1 MTDNKKNALRGKSG
15 KGHLLL
21 SETDVRPKKTPPKDA
36 GGVSETEEDSGSSA
50 SDEAL
55 FLEYATEEAKSAET
69 FGAMAVRIDAADR
82 VCIPDKAIADTTGII
97 EKICEKT
104 SGAVR
109 MTDKGFFLCYLPGA
123 DEKSCRGAA
132 EKIGAQI
139 AKRANETVRIGIAVY
154 PTISFEKKD
163 VFENAKKALIH
174 ADFFGPGSIVCF
186 DAVSLN
192 ISGDAFYQAGQLDEA
207 LAEYERA
214 LAIDPENVNVHNSI
228 GVCHGDREDWDSA
241 LVSFDRAIE
250 LDPED
255 AFAIYNAGYIY
266 MQKGD
271 CEKALGYFQRAMKT
285 DDNIFELLFQ
295 TGRALYELGR
305 FEEALSYLQQA
316 LSKNET
322 PGNLVYRAMGDCN
335 MALDHTDEAIKAYN
349 TALKQRPD
357 DAHSLSALAL
367 CYENENSNP
376 EIALVFGENAVEIQP
391 KNGLFHHRLAMMYFS
406 RNRYEEALAHFE
418 TAVACGHAES
428 DRYLENA
435 RELIAGSAKQKNA
448 AGS

>member
-1 MTDNKKNALRGKSG
+1 MTDHRKNALRGKSG

-21 SETDVRPKKTPPKDA
+21 SEADARQKKTHAKDA
-36 GGVSETEEDSGSSA
+36 EELPENQGCPGTAASE
-50 SDEAL
+50 EAQ
-55 FLEYATEEAKSAET
+55 FLEHVMAMAKDAET
-69 FGAMAVRIDAADR
+69 FGAMAVCIDAADT
-82 VCIPDKAIADTTGII
+82 VCIPDEAISDIAGII
-97 EKICEKT
+97 EKICKKT
-104 SGAVR
+104 GGAVR
-109 MTDKGFFLCYLPGA
+109 MTERGFFGAYLPGA
-123 DEKSCRGAA
+123 DEKACRDAA
-132 EKIGAQI
+132 EKIGAQT
-139 AKRANETVRIGIAVY
+139 AKRTNETVSIGISVY
-154 PTISFEKKD
+154 PTISSEKKD
-163 VFENAKKALIH
+163 IFENARKALAH

-214 LAIDPENVNVHNSI
+214 LALDPENVNVHNSI

-241 LVSFDRAIE
+241 LASFNRAIE

-266 MQKGD
+266 MQKED
-271 CEKALGYFQRAMKT
+271 YEKALGYFQRAMKT

-305 FEEALSYLQQA
+305 LDEALSYLRQA

-335 MALDHTDEAIKAYN
+335 MALDRPDEAVKAYN
-349 TALKQRPD
+349 RALKQRPD

-367 CYENENSNP
+367 CYENENRNP
-376 EIALVFGENAVEIQP
+376 EIALVYGENAVEIQP

-406 RNRYEEALAHFE
+406 RNRYEEALTHFE
-418 TAVACGHAES
+418 TAIDCGHEES
-428 DRYLENA
+428 GRYLENA
-435 RELIAGSAKQKNA
+435 KELISGTEAQKNA